1 MSMDPDIE
9 AALSVALNSM
19 LPGQSEEFQRRFRKL
34 CENALV
40 SNHADSEVRR
50 VLELVTIETEGEP

>member
-1 MSMDPDIE
+1 MKLGGDLG
-9 AALSVALNSM
+9 AALEEAFAVLI
-19 LPGQSEEFQRRFRKL
+19 PPQGEEFRRRFKRL

-50 VLELVTIETEGEP
+50 VLELVVVDVDAEG